1 MKNDI
6 KIMPIGG
13 VRENGKNMYAVDIN
27 GGIYILDCGLR
38 YPENELL
45 GIDVVIPDFSYLKEN
60 QDRIVGVFLTHGH
73 ADAIG
78 AISYFLSEF
87 DVPVFG
93 SEMTIELA
101 KLNVAD
107 SEQLKSFD
115 DFHVVSVRSEIDFD
129 DVKVTFFKTTHS
141 IPGSMGIAL
150 HTSDGSIV
158 YTGDFKFDQT
168 ATPMYQ
174 TDYAALTRL
183 GEEGV
188 LALLSDSGNA
198 ENPAPSASEKKIGE
212 YITETFHYHDSRI
225 VVASVAS
232 NILRMQQVFN
242 AAAPTGRR
250 VYLTGHDLERIV
262 KTAMRLNTL
271 KLPED
276 DLLIDSVKDLD
287 KMPPDKVVIIQT
299 GKMGEPIKAIQRM
312 ANKEQGDINIEPND
326 LVFITT
332 TPSTAMETTVAKTRD
347 MVYRADGEVEMI
359 SDQMNSSG
367 DASQADLQLL
377 LNLLHPK
384 YLIPVQGE
392 YRLLESHAK
401 LAKEIGYTDDQVVIP
416 NKGDIVSLGDDNMW
430 ISGSASLSDTMIDG
444 IGIGDIGNIV
454 LRDRKVLSE
463 DGIFV
468 AVVTIDRKKKRIVS
482 HPKLTSRGFVYVKA
496 NKDLMKEAA
505 GIIEKTVT
513 NNLDHKEFD
522 WSNLKQDVRE
532 SLSDYLYKQTKRRP
546 VILPVIMEVNQHHRR
561 SNKHHSK
568 NSAKDSKS
576 TEKASKSAN

>member
-1 MKNDI
+1 
-6 KIMPIGG
+6 MPIGG
-13 VRENGKNMYAVDIN
+13 VRENGKDMYAVDIN
-27 GGIYILDCGLR
+27 GGIYILDCGLK

-60 QDRIVGVFLTHGH
+60 KDRIVGVFLTHGH
-73 ADAIG
+73 ADSIG

-107 SEQLKSFD
+107 SEKPKSFD
-115 DFHVVSVRSEIDFD
+115 DFHVVSDRSEIDFD
-129 DVKVTFFKTTHS
+129 DIKVTFFKTTHS
-141 IPGSMGIAL
+141 IPGSLGVAI
-150 HTSDGSIV
+150 HTADGAIV

-168 ATPMYQ
+168 AAPMYQ
-174 TDYAALTRL
+174 TNYSALTQL
-183 GEEGV
+183 GDEGV

-198 ENPAPSASEKKIGE
+198 ENPNPSASEKKIGE
-212 YITETFHYHDSRI
+212 YIYDTFNYHDSRI
-225 VVASVAS
+225 IVASVAS

-242 AAAPTGRR
+242 AAARCGRR

-271 KLPED
+271 KLPKD
-276 DLLIDSVKDLD
+276 DLLIDSIDELN
-287 KMPPDKVVIIQT
+287 KMAPDKVVIIQT

-312 ANKEQGDINIEPND
+312 ANKEQSDINIEPND

-332 TPSTAMETTVAKTRD
+332 TPSTAMETQVAKTRD
-347 MVYRADGEVEMI
+347 MVYRADGEVKMI
-359 SDQMNSSG
+359 SDEMNSSG

-377 LNLLHPK
+377 INLLRPK
-384 YLIPVQGE
+384 FIIPVQGE
-392 YRLLESHAK
+392 YRLMESHAQ
-401 LAKEIGYTDDQVVIP
+401 LAKQIGYTDKEIALPD
-416 NKGDIVSLGDDNMW
+416 KGDIISINKDEMWLSGSVSL
-430 ISGSASLSDTMIDG
+430 ADTMIDG

-482 HPKLTSRGFVYVKA
+482 KPKLTSRGFVYVKA
-496 NKDLMKEAA
+496 NKDLMQEAA

-513 NNLDHKEFD
+513 NNLEHKEFD
-522 WSNLKQDVRE
+522 WSNLKQDVRD

-561 SNKHHSK
+561 SAKKHQ
-568 NSAKDSKS
+568 KDS
-576 TEKASKSAN
+576 ANK

>member
-1 MKNDI
+1 MKSEI

-13 VRENGKNMYAVDIN
+13 VRENGKDMYAVDIN

-45 GIDVVIPDFSYLKEN
+45 GIDVVIPDFSYLEKN
-60 QDRIVGVFLTHGH
+60 KDRIVGVFLTHGH
-73 ADAIG
+73 ADSIG

-107 SEQLKSFD
+107 SEQLKNFD
-115 DFHVVSVRSEIDFD
+115 DFHVVSDHSEIDFD
-129 DVKVTFFKTTHS
+129 DVKVTFFKTTNS
-141 IPGSMGIAL
+141 IPGSLGIAI
-150 HTSDGSIV
+150 HTSEGAIV

-168 ATPMYQ
+168 AAPLYQ
-174 TDYAALTRL
+174 TNYSALTQL
-183 GEEGV
+183 GDEGV

-198 ENPAPSASEKKIGE
+198 ENPKPSASEKQIAE
-212 YITETFHYHDSRI
+212 YIYDTFNYQDSRI
-225 VVASVAS
+225 IVASVAS

-242 AAAPTGRR
+242 AAAKCGRR

-262 KTAMRLNTL
+262 RTAMRLKTL
-271 KLPED
+271 TLPED
-276 DLLIDSVKDLD
+276 DLLIDSIDELN
-287 KMPPDKVVIIQT
+287 KMAPDKVVIIQT
-299 GKMGEPIKAIQRM
+299 GKMGEPIKALQRM
-312 ANKEQGDINIEPND
+312 ANKEQSDINIEPKD

-347 MVYRADGEVEMI
+347 MVYRADGEVKMI

-367 DASQADLQLL
+367 DASQTDLQLL
-377 LNLLHPK
+377 INLLHPK
-384 YLIPVQGE
+384 YIIPVQGE
-392 YRLLESHAK
+392 YCLLEANAQ
-401 LAKEIGYTDDQVVIP
+401 LAKQIGYTDKQIYIP
-416 NKGDIVSLGDDNMW
+416 NKGDKISVNKDEMW
-430 ISGSASLSDTMIDG
+430 VGGSEDLADTMIDG

-468 AVVTIDRKKKRIVS
+468 AVVTIDRKKKRIVAE
-482 HPKLTSRGFVYVKA
+482 PKLTSRGFVYVKA

-513 NNLDHKEFD
+513 NNLEHKEFD
-522 WSNLKQDVRE
+522 WSNLKQDVRDD
-532 SLSDYLYKQTKRRP
+532 LSDYLYKQTKRRP
-546 VILPVIMEVNQHHRR
+546 VILPVIMEVNQHHKR
-561 SNKHHSK
+561 SKKKQK
-568 NSAKDSKS
+568 NNEKKS
-576 TEKASKSAN
+576 ESAN

>member
-1 MKNDI
+1 MKSEI

-13 VRENGKNMYAVDIN
+13 VRENGKDMYAVDIN

-45 GIDVVIPDFSYLKEN
+45 GIDVVIPDFSYLEKN
-60 QDRIVGVFLTHGH
+60 KDRIVGVFLTHGH
-73 ADAIG
+73 ADSIG
-78 AISYFLSEF
+78 AISYFLSAF

-107 SEQLKSFD
+107 SEELKSFD
-115 DFHVVSVRSEIDFD
+115 DFHIVSDHSEIDFD

-141 IPGSMGIAL
+141 IPGSLGIAI
-150 HTSDGSIV
+150 HTSEGAIV

-168 ATPMYQ
+168 AAPLYQ
-174 TDYAALTRL
+174 TNYSALTQL
-183 GEEGV
+183 GDEGI

-198 ENPAPSASEKKIGE
+198 ENPKPSASEKQIAE
-212 YITETFHYHDSRI
+212 YIYDTFNYQDSRI
-225 VVASVAS
+225 IVASVAS

-242 AAAPTGRR
+242 AAAKCGRR

-262 KTAMRLNTL
+262 RTAMRLKTL
-271 KLPED
+271 TLPED
-276 DLLIDSVKDLD
+276 DLLIDSIDELN
-287 KMPPDKVVIIQT
+287 KMAPDKVVIIQT
-299 GKMGEPIKAIQRM
+299 GKMGEPIKALQRM
-312 ANKEQGDINIEPND
+312 ANKEQSDINIEPKD

-347 MVYRADGEVEMI
+347 MVYRADGEVKMI

-367 DASQADLQLL
+367 DASQTDLQLL
-377 LNLLHPK
+377 INLLHPK
-384 YLIPVQGE
+384 YIIPVQGE
-392 YRLLESHAK
+392 YRLLEANAQ
-401 LAKEIGYTDDQVVIP
+401 LAKQIGYTDKQIYIP
-416 NKGDIVSLGDDNMW
+416 NKGDKISVNKDEMW
-430 ISGSASLSDTMIDG
+430 VGGSEDLADTMIDG

-468 AVVTIDRKKKRIVS
+468 AVVTIDRKKKRIVAE
-482 HPKLTSRGFVYVKA
+482 PKLTSRGFVYVKA

-513 NNLDHKEFD
+513 NNLEHKEFD
-522 WSNLKQDVRE
+522 WSNLKQDVRDD
-532 SLSDYLYKQTKRRP
+532 LSDYLYKQTKRRP
-546 VILPVIMEVNQHHRR
+546 VILPVIMEVNQHHKR
-561 SNKHHSK
+561 SKKKQK
-568 NSAKDSKS
+568 NNEKKS
-576 TEKASKSAN
+576 ESAN

>member
-1 MKNDI
+1 MKNAV
-6 KIMPIGG
+6 KIMAIGG
-13 VRENGKNMYAVDIN
+13 VRENGKNMYAIDIN
-27 GGIYILDCGLR
+27 DGIYILDCGLK

-45 GIDVVIPDFSYLKEN
+45 GIDVVIPDFSYLEEN
-60 QDRIVGVFLTHGH
+60 RDRIVGVFLTHGH

-107 SEQLKSFD
+107 SEELKSFD
-115 DFHVVSVRSEIDFD
+115 DFHVVSDRSEIDFN

-141 IPGSMGIAL
+141 IPGSLGIAL
-150 HTSDGSIV
+150 HTSEGAIV

-168 ATPMYQ
+168 AAPMYQ
-174 TDYAALTRL
+174 TNYSALTRL
-183 GEEGV
+183 GDEGV

-198 ENPAPSASEKKIGE
+198 ENPAASASEKKIGE

-242 AAAPTGRR
+242 AAAETGRR
-250 VYLTGHDLERIV
+250 VFLTGHDLERIV
-262 KTAMRLNTL
+262 KTALRLHTL
-271 KLPED
+271 KLPEK
-276 DLLIDSVKDLD
+276 DLLIDSVKELNQLA
-287 KMPPDKVVIIQT
+287 PDKVVIIQT

-367 DASQADLQLL
+367 DASQTDLQLIM
-377 LNLLHPK
+377 NLLKPK
-384 YLIPVQGE
+384 FLIPVSGE
-392 YRLLESHAK
+392 YRLLESHAQ
-401 LAKEIGYTDDQVVIP
+401 LAKQIGYTDKQIFIP
-416 NKGDIVSLGDDNMW
+416 EKGDIISVNQNEMW
-430 ISGSASLSDTMIDG
+430 ISGSAPVADTMIDG

-468 AVVTIDRKKKRIVS
+468 AVVTIDRKKKRIIS
-482 HPKLTSRGFVYVKA
+482 QPKLTSRGFVYVKA

-505 GIIEKTVT
+505 GIIEKTVKH
-513 NNLDHKEFD
+513 NLDHKEFD

-532 SLSDYLYKQTKRRP
+532 TLSDYLYKQTKRRP
-546 VILPVIMEVNQHHRR
+546 VILPVIMEVNQHHKRFGK
-561 SNKHHSK
+561 KHTK
-568 NSAKDSKS
+568 KTVKTAAKQ
-576 TEKASKSAN
+576 EK

>member
-1 MKNDI
+1 MKSEI

-13 VRENGKNMYAVDIN
+13 VRENGKDMYAVDIN

-45 GIDVVIPDFSYLKEN
+45 GIDVVIPDFSYLEKN
-60 QDRIVGVFLTHGH
+60 KDRIVGVFLTHGH
-73 ADAIG
+73 ADSIG

-107 SEQLKSFD
+107 SEELKSFD
-115 DFHVVSVRSEIDFD
+115 DFHIVSDHSEIDFD

-141 IPGSMGIAL
+141 IPGSLGIAI
-150 HTSDGSIV
+150 HTSEGAIV

-168 ATPMYQ
+168 AAPLYQ
-174 TDYAALTRL
+174 TNYSALTQL
-183 GEEGV
+183 GDEGI

-198 ENPAPSASEKKIGE
+198 ENPKPSASEKQIAE
-212 YITETFHYHDSRI
+212 YIYDTFNYQDSRI
-225 VVASVAS
+225 IVASVAS

-242 AAAPTGRR
+242 AAAKCGRR

-262 KTAMRLNTL
+262 RTAMRLKTL
-271 KLPED
+271 TLPED
-276 DLLIDSVKDLD
+276 DLLIDSIDELN
-287 KMPPDKVVIIQT
+287 KMAPDKVVIIQT
-299 GKMGEPIKAIQRM
+299 GKMGEPIKALQRM
-312 ANKEQGDINIEPND
+312 ANKEQSDINIEPND

-347 MVYRADGEVEMI
+347 MVYRADGEVKMI

-367 DASQADLQLL
+367 DASQTDLQLL
-377 LNLLHPK
+377 INLLHPK
-384 YLIPVQGE
+384 YIIPVQGE
-392 YRLLESHAK
+392 YRLLEANAQ
-401 LAKEIGYTDDQVVIP
+401 LAKQIGYTDKQIYIP
-416 NKGDIVSLGDDNMW
+416 NKGDKISVNKDEMW
-430 ISGSASLSDTMIDG
+430 VGGSEDLADTMIDG

-468 AVVTIDRKKKRIVS
+468 AVVTIDRKKKRIVAE
-482 HPKLTSRGFVYVKA
+482 PKLTSRGFVYVKA

-513 NNLDHKEFD
+513 NNLEHKEFD
-522 WSNLKQDVRE
+522 WSNLKQDVRDD
-532 SLSDYLYKQTKRRP
+532 LSDYLYKQTKRRP
-546 VILPVIMEVNQHHRR
+546 VILPVIMEVNQHHKR
-561 SNKHHSK
+561 SKKKQK
-568 NSAKDSKS
+568 NNEKKS
-576 TEKASKSAN
+576 ESAN

>member
-1 MKNDI
+1 
-6 KIMPIGG
+6 MPIGG
-13 VRENGKNMYAVDIN
+13 VRENGKDMYAVDIN

-45 GIDVVIPDFSYLKEN
+45 GIDVVIPDFSYLEKN
-60 QDRIVGVFLTHGH
+60 KDRIVGVFLTHGH
-73 ADAIG
+73 ADSIG

-107 SEQLKSFD
+107 SEKLKNFD
-115 DFHVVSVRSEIDFD
+115 DFHVVSDHSEIDFD

-141 IPGSMGIAL
+141 IPGSLGIAI
-150 HTSDGSIV
+150 HTSEGAIV

-168 ATPMYQ
+168 AAPIYQ
-174 TDYAALTRL
+174 TNYSALTQL
-183 GEEGV
+183 GDEGV

-198 ENPAPSASEKKIGE
+198 ENPKPSASEKQIGE
-212 YITETFHYHDSRI
+212 YIYDTFNYQDSRI
-225 VVASVAS
+225 IVASVAS

-242 AAAPTGRR
+242 AAARCGRR

-262 KTAMRLNTL
+262 RTAMRLKTL
-271 KLPED
+271 TLPKS
-276 DLLIDSVKDLD
+276 DLLIESIDELN
-287 KMPPDKVVIIQT
+287 KMAPDQVVIIQT
-299 GKMGEPIKAIQRM
+299 GKMGEPIKALQRM
-312 ANKEQGDINIEPND
+312 ANKEQSDINIEPKD

-347 MVYRADGEVEMI
+347 MVYRADGEVKMI
-359 SDQMNSSG
+359 SDVMNSSG
-367 DASQADLQLL
+367 DASQTDLQLL
-377 LNLLHPK
+377 MNLLHPK
-384 YLIPVQGE
+384 YVIPVQGE
-392 YRLLESHAK
+392 YRLLEANAQ
-401 LAKEIGYTDDQVVIP
+401 LAKQIGYTDKQITIP
-416 NKGDIVSLGDDNMW
+416 NKGDIVSVNRDEMW
-430 ISGSASLSDTMIDG
+430 LSGSEDLADTMIDG

-482 HPKLTSRGFVYVKA
+482 QPKLTSRGFVYVKA

-513 NNLDHKEFD
+513 NNLEHKEFD

-532 SLSDYLYKQTKRRP
+532 DLSDYLYKQTKRRP
-546 VILPVIMEVNQHHRR
+546 VILPVIMEVNQHHKR
-561 SNKHHSK
+561 SKKKQKH
-568 NSAKDSKS
+568 N
-576 TEKASKSAN
+576 EKESESAN

>member
-1 MKNDI
+1 MKSEI

-13 VRENGKNMYAVDIN
+13 VRENGKDMYAVDIN

-45 GIDVVIPDFSYLKEN
+45 GIDVVIPDFSYLEKN
-60 QDRIVGVFLTHGH
+60 KDRIVGVFLTHGH
-73 ADAIG
+73 ADSIG

-107 SEQLKSFD
+107 SEQLKNFD
-115 DFHVVSVRSEIDFD
+115 DFHVVSDHSEIDFD

-141 IPGSMGIAL
+141 IPGSLGIAI
-150 HTSDGSIV
+150 HTSEGAIV

-168 ATPMYQ
+168 AAPLYQ
-174 TDYAALTRL
+174 TNYSALTQL
-183 GEEGV
+183 GDEGV

-198 ENPAPSASEKKIGE
+198 ENPKPSASEKQIAE
-212 YITETFHYHDSRI
+212 YIYDTFNYQDSRI
-225 VVASVAS
+225 IVASVAS

-242 AAAPTGRR
+242 AAAKCGRR

-262 KTAMRLNTL
+262 RTAMRLKTL
-271 KLPED
+271 TLPED
-276 DLLIDSVKDLD
+276 DLLIDSIDELN
-287 KMPPDKVVIIQT
+287 KMAPDKVVIIQT
-299 GKMGEPIKAIQRM
+299 GKMGEPIKALQRM
-312 ANKEQGDINIEPND
+312 ANKEQSDINIEPKD

-347 MVYRADGEVEMI
+347 MVYRADGEVKMI

-367 DASQADLQLL
+367 DASQTDLQLL
-377 LNLLHPK
+377 INLLHPK
-384 YLIPVQGE
+384 YIIPVQGE
-392 YRLLESHAK
+392 YRLLEANAQ
-401 LAKEIGYTDDQVVIP
+401 LAKQIGYTDKQIYIP
-416 NKGDIVSLGDDNMW
+416 NKGDKISVNKDEMW
-430 ISGSASLSDTMIDG
+430 VGGSEDLADTMIDG

-468 AVVTIDRKKKRIVS
+468 AVVTIDRKKKRIVAES
-482 HPKLTSRGFVYVKA
+482 KLTSRGFVYVKA

-513 NNLDHKEFD
+513 NNLEHKEFD
-522 WSNLKQDVRE
+522 WSNLKQDVRDD
-532 SLSDYLYKQTKRRP
+532 LSDYLYKQTKRLP
-546 VILPVIMEVNQHHRR
+546 VILPVIMEVNQHHKR
-561 SNKHHSK
+561 SKKKQK
-568 NSAKDSKS
+568 NNEKKS
-576 TEKASKSAN
+576 ESAN